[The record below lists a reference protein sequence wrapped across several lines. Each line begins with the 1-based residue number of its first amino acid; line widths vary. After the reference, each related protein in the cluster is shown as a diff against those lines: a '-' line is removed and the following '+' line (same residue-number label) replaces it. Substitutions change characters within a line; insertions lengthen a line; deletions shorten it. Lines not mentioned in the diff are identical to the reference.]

1 MDISYR
7 HRIKKRKKIISRT
20 FIVAILAIVFVV
32 LLWGLLWIPYF
43 RVQNVIVGQS
53 PTDAVILKEVSLL
66 LAKKHTFPW
75 PGANYFILK
84 ENPNFSKCLFTP
96 KSLLI
101 SPVKIKT

>member
-84 ENPNFSKCLFTP
+84 EMDIENY
-96 KSLLI
+96 LLAHDLGI
-101 SPVKIKT
+101 T